1 MIKTR
6 GYRVEFLLL
15 KKSGSIVSNS
25 IKEVYLNRHHLVKSV
40 PRFSDLRIT
49 TLYLAMRLVAFL
61 PAPLAYRL
69 ACLHG
74 DLRYWRETNAREA
87 VMFGLKEV
95 LGDQL
100 NPAERAKVTRKYFR
114 LRACEAIDQPRLA
127 GRGRALSRL
136 VEVRGLEHIEAALAA
151 GKGAII
157 ATLHF
162 GSFDSCFSL
171 IGAHGF
177 PITIIGR
184 IQTKFDRPIERFFF
198 QRLIQK
204 PLKRHVCRT
213 NIEPRGQFDT
223 AFQAAAILRKN
234 ELIAICLDAVVLP
247 ANRKRAVAMDFL
259 NRQALLL
266 PGAITIAQLT
276 GAPVLMTFMRRAV
289 DWRHQILEI
298 SPPMPLDGDTVTT
311 FRCCLA
317 EGEAAIRQDPA
328 SWIYWHSPHDL
339 VRLGLLPEETIKAHD
354 EFVDRIFDQY
364 GLNDMVINSKG
375 KSGS

>member
-1 MIKTR
+1 M
-6 GYRVEFLLL
+6 
-15 KKSGSIVSNS
+15 VSNS
-25 IKEVYLNRHHLVKSV
+25 TKEVYMNRHHLVKSV
-40 PRFSDLRIT
+40 PKFSDLRIA
-49 TLYLAMRLVAFL
+49 TLYLAGRLVASL
-61 PAPLAYRL
+61 PASLAYRL
-69 ACLHG
+69 ACLRG
-74 DLRYWRETNAREA
+74 DWRYWRETSAREA
-87 VMFGLKEV
+87 IMFGLKEV

-100 NPAERAKVTRKYFR
+100 NPAERTQVTRRYFR
-114 LRACEAIDQPRLA
+114 LRDCEAIDQTRLA
-127 GRGRALSRL
+127 GSGRALSRL
-136 VEVRGLEHIEAALAA
+136 VEIHGLEHIEAALAA

-177 PITIIGR
+177 PITVIGR
-184 IQTKFDRPIERFFF
+184 IQTKFDRPIERFFY
-198 QRLIQK
+198 QRFIQK
-204 PLKRHVCRT
+204 SLKRHVYRP

-234 ELIAICLDAVVLP
+234 ELIAICLDSIVLP
-247 ANRKRAVAMDFL
+247 ANRKRAVSIDFL

-276 GAPVLMTFMRRAV
+276 GSPVLMTFMRRSV
-289 DWRHQILEI
+289 DWQHQILEV
-298 SPPMPLDGDTVTT
+298 SPPMPLNGDTVTA
-311 FRCCLA
+311 FRRCLA

-339 VRLGLLPEETIKAHD
+339 VRLELLPEETIMAHD

-364 GLNDMVINSKG
+364 GLNDIVINSKG
-375 KSGS
+375 ASGS